1 MNSQLRGKKE
11 GKEFEKM
18 ESRSEVSKHKKME
31 MKFERWN
38 GRFIEWNME
47 GQPGDGKRE
56 IERFK
61 GMQYRRNMQGGKKEK

>member
-38 GRFIEWNME
+38 GRFIE
-47 GQPGDGKRE
+47 
-56 IERFK
+56 
-61 GMQYRRNMQGGKKEK
+61 